1 ACAGF
6 LVGDLVVDGG
16 VVVELGGDRV
26 GGQGVGDLDGGV
38 DVETRDVGDHAAEQG
53 DFGRVALGE
62 HTGHVQ
68 ALQSLFECCV
78 PQLCEFCGPVD
89 DQVHDGVD
97 LGFAEEEQ
105 VGGLLLLLGGLRD
118 AQGFQEGGS
127 EPPAILAP
135 QLGTCFEPAGE
146 QLQDLLGAGGA
157 VGLGYGLGE
166 FDAGGALPGLGGDAC
181 PAHTTVGGVLGG
193 SGVVT
198 VDVGRWDGL

>member
-1 ACAGF
+1 M
-6 LVGDLVVDGG
+6 
-16 VVVELGGDRV
+16 
-26 GGQGVGDLDGGV
+26 
-38 DVETRDVGDHAAEQG
+38 
-53 DFGRVALGE
+53 
-62 HTGHVQ
+62 
-68 ALQSLFECCV
+68 S

-89 DQVHDGVD
+89 DQVHDGVE

-127 EPPAILAP
+127 EPPAVLAP
-135 QLGTCFEPAGE
+135 QLGTCLEPAGE

-198 VDVGRWDGL
+198 VDVGRWDGLHDAQVEVQTLTHGVLRKSGWWTGQGLFCVGLGVLPSRFRQFMYWPPQRRRIRGRRTGSSQWHRSKKSLV